1 MYFSLLLPRDNRVAG
16 SIVILVTSFRHS
28 LEDRQRSQ
36 MQKTDIYCRNLQ
48 IEKERRS
55 AVRSARLYTAPPDAE
70 FRF

>member
-36 MQKTDIYCRNLQ
+36 MQKTDIYCRNPQ
-48 IEKERRS
+48 IEKGRQRAGPVAGLKS
-55 AVRSARLYTAPPDAE
+55 VIPS
-70 FRF
+70 